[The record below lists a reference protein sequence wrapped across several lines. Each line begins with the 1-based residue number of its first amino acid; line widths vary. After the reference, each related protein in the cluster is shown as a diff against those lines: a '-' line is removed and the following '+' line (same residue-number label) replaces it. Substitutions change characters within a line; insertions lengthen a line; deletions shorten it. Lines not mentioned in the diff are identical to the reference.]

1 MYAQLLRQLPDGN
14 DYEGKFDGLHYVGG
28 GPRRTF
34 RNRQK
39 AGEQLPSG
47 TLRAGAK
54 PAEFDPRNRLYQ
66 KQSKTEQNQP
76 QRNSAVIRR
85 AVPLSP
91 RQAARVRGPELD

>member
-14 DYEGKFDGLHYVGG
+14 DYEGKFDGLPLRGWRT
-28 GPRRTF
+28 RRSF
-34 RNRQK
+34 RNRQQ
-39 AGEQLPSG
+39 AGEQLSSG
-47 TLRAGAK
+47 TLCAGAK

-66 KQSKTEQNQP
+66 KQSKAEQNQA

-91 RQAARVRGPELD
+91 RQAVRVRGPELD